1 MLCAILRI
9 VEEVKKMIV
18 YSEDEKAKDF
28 NFFKKIN
35 KEYFEKNGHK
45 FLAIK
50 KESVIDA
57 ADEIPE
63 LISKMNEKMYE
74 IGSYL
79 IQECTGNDSAFKT
92 VVMKLLLKGAD
103 ND

>member
-1 MLCAILRI
+1 
-9 VEEVKKMIV
+9 MIV

-63 LISKMNEKMYE
+63 LISKWF
-74 IGSYL
+74 
-79 IQECTGNDSAFKT
+79 DS
-92 VVMKLLLKGAD
+92 KLGCKITSRPAS
-103 ND
+103 